1 MASRIKKE
9 IKTRKEVKTKMELN
23 IQTPKPN
30 GKSKRHLLITRR
42 SRPVKA
48 DSIHKGHI
56 SIFDPNR
63 YMLKLPKTK
72 R

>member
-1 MASRIKKE
+1 
-9 IKTRKEVKTKMELN
+9 MELN

-48 DSIHKGHI
+48 DSIHNGHI

-72 R
+72 T